1 MPYMIETCAAGR
13 TFEVCK
19 YYTYRYN
26 VKGEKRSKRAKPTSE
41 AQKKI
46 NQRMREKELRRLMNE
61 NFADGDSLV
70 RLDFSKEHYP
80 VGSEDMQK
88 MIEKFIDNL
97 RKEFRKQDREL
108 KYIYVKEIGKRGG
121 RHVHILMSK
130 VDTETLMKCWPHG
143 GIHLDPL
150 ISGGQYAKIAAYF
163 IKYAQKTEETE
174 GKLIGKR
181 WYASRN
187 LTRPEPEKEVI
198 SAASFRKT
206 IKPMEGYVL
215 DKESVQ
221 SGISEFTGYGYFSYT
236 LIRIEDRIKGTSAGK
251 EAAWEKGK
259 AAREK
264 EVAGKKEK
272 PAREKEAAERDK
284 PVRKKAVR
292 AGKELTRKEPEKLN
306 RVDIYINTD
315 IRGPRARDG
324 TAWYI
329 LETETSRG
337 PANVGDKLRLEQSTE
352 KQAELTALL
361 AAARRIRGACE
372 LHIFTESQFLAA
384 GWRLGWI
391 EGWKK
396 NGWKTSKGEPVAFY
410 EMWQEL
416 DQILSIR
423 PTEFHIGEH
432 HSYSSWFKFEEK
444 REKERRD
451 VREVR
456 RV

>member
-1 MPYMIETCAAGR
+1 MPYMLETCKAGR

-19 YYTYRYN
+19 YYTYRHN
-26 VKGEKRSKRAKPTSE
+26 VKGEKRSKRVKPTSE
-41 AQKKI
+41 AQKKV
-46 NQRMREKELRRLMNE
+46 NQRMREKELRRLMNA

-80 VGSEDMQK
+80 IGSKDMQK
-88 MIEKFIDNL
+88 MIKKFIEDI
-97 RKEFRKQDREL
+97 RKEFRKQGREL

-130 VDTETLMKCWPHG
+130 VDTEVLMKCWPHG

-174 GKLIGKR
+174 GKLIGKS

-187 LTRPEPEKEVI
+187 LIRPESRKEVI

-215 DKESVQ
+215 DKESVK
-221 SGISEFTGYGYFSYT
+221 SGISEYTGYGFFSYT
-236 LIRIEDRIKGTSAGK
+236 LIRIEDWIKEGMAGK
-251 EAAWEKGK
+251 EAAGEK
-259 AAREK
+259 AA
-264 EVAGKKEK
+264 
-272 PAREKEAAERDK
+272 
-284 PVRKKAVR
+284 RKKAVGKKGKP
-292 AGKELTRKEPEKLN
+292 AGKQAAAEKKKPAGKKAARIEEELIRKEPEKLN

-324 TAWYI
+324 NAWYI

-337 PANVGDKLRLEQSTE
+337 PANVGDKLRLEQCTE

-361 AAARRIRGACE
+361 AAARRIKGACE
-372 LHIFTESQFLAA
+372 IHIFTESQFLAA

-396 NGWKTSKGEPVAFY
+396 SGWKTSRGEPVAFS

-416 DQILSIR
+416 DQILSNR
-423 PTEFHIGEH
+423 PAEFHIGEH

-444 REKERRD
+444 REKERRN

>member
-1 MPYMIETCAAGR
+1 MPYMLETCKAGK

-19 YYTYRYN
+19 YYTIRYN
-26 VKGEKRSKRAKPTSE
+26 VKGEKRGKRKKPTSE
-41 AQKKI
+41 AQEKV
-46 NQRMREKELRRLMNE
+46 NQRMRVKELRRLMNE
-61 NFADGDSLV
+61 NFADGDSLI

-80 VGSEDMQK
+80 FGSKDMQK
-88 MIEKFIDNL
+88 MMTKFLRNL
-97 RKEFRKQDREL
+97 RKEFRKQGREL

-121 RHVHILMSK
+121 RHVHILMPK
-130 VDTETLMKCWPHG
+130 VDTDTLMRCWPHG

-150 ISGGQYAKIAAYF
+150 ISGGQYAKIAEYF
-163 IKYAQKTEETE
+163 IKYARKTEETE
-174 GKLIGKR
+174 GKLIGKG
-181 WYASRN
+181 WYPSKN
-187 LTRPEPEKEVI
+187 LTRPVPTKEVI
-198 SAASFRKT
+198 SAAYFRKE
-206 IKPMEGYVL
+206 IKPLAGYVL

-236 LIRIEDRIKGTSAGK
+236 LIRVEDRLKEKPAGK
-251 EAAWEKGK
+251 EAAGE
-259 AAREK
+259 
-264 EVAGKKEK
+264 EK
-272 PAREKEAAERDK
+272 PAGKREKRAG
-284 PVRKKAVR
+284 RKKAGKAEQQ
-292 AGKELTRKEPEKLN
+292 AGTGRRPAGKEPEKLS

-315 IRGPRARDG
+315 IRGVKARDG

-337 PANVGDKLRLEQSTE
+337 PANVGDKLRLEQCTE
-352 KQAELTALL
+352 KKAVLTALL

-372 LHIFTESQFLAA
+372 LHIYTESQFLAA
-384 GWRLGWI
+384 GWQLGWI

-396 NGWKTSKGEPVAFY
+396 NGWKTSRGGPVSCSEA
-410 EMWQEL
+410 WQEL
-416 DQILSIR
+416 DQLIGTC
-423 PTEFHIGEH
+423 PVEFHIGEH